1 MGLSPHVVTN
11 GTWWQD
17 ETVMDVGW
25 GELLLLAVVA
35 LFIFGPE
42 KLPKA
47 AADAGRLVRRLREMA
62 TKAQGE
68 IKEHGIDV
76 EGIKNDLRGVADL
89 HPKRILGSAMSG
101 VTDPKTGKLDL
112 TGLTTSA
119 PDPNAPGTPGV
130 DSTDTPSN
138 PPSLSVTRRLD
149 PDAT

>member
-1 MGLSPHVVTN
+1 
-11 GTWWQD
+11 
-17 ETVMDVGW
+17 MDVGW

-62 TKAQGE
+62 TKAQVD
-68 IKEHGIDV
+68 IKGHGIDV
-76 EGIKNDLRGVADL
+76 EGIRNDLRGVADL

-101 VTDPKTGKLDL
+101 VTDPATGKLDL
-112 TGLTTSA
+112 AGSNTAA
-119 PDPNAPGTPGV
+119 PDPDAPGETGV
-130 DSTDTPSN
+130 DSTDNSTRSPSR
-138 PPSLSVTRRLD
+138 PTTRRLD